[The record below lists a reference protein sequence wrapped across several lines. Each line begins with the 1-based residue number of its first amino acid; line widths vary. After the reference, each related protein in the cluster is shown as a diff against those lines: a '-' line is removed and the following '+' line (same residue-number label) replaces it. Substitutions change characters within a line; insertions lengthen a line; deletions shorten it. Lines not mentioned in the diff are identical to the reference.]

1 MRDPVT
7 QRTCIEKSL
16 RGSLRTMGNASSRS
30 QPPGPQG
37 TMQTGA
43 QFASYLSVCS
53 LGDTDA
59 QEYIIYVN
67 DTPFDIS
74 AFEAQFGSIYSEKP
88 SLEQRDH
95 IHE

>member
-1 MRDPVT
+1 
-7 QRTCIEKSL
+7 
-16 RGSLRTMGNASSRS
+16 
-30 QPPGPQG
+30 
-37 TMQTGA
+37 MQTGA
-43 QFASYLSVCS
+43 QFASHLYMGS

-74 AFEAQFGSIYSEKP
+74 AFEAQFDSIYSEEP
-88 SLEQRDH
+88 SLEQRDQ